1 MKRPLLL
8 LRRRTVQS
16 LLPSLAL
23 LAVIAVIAV
32 IALIVL
38 IASPP
43 ARNFLEAS
51 MVRHM
56 LLQYPLL
63 MLCGAGLARGLLAAP
78 AASAPAR
85 QPPRSNWNAHGITGL
100 FGTALALAVL
110 MIPRVLDLALLHPW
124 VACAKM
130 AALVACGA
138 AIYRSWRP
146 AGWLVQGFF
155 LGQVLPMMAV
165 VGSLYETAPTRV
177 CNAYLLGDQMLLGQW
192 LTWLAAAIALVWG
205 AVLVQF
211 LVQKSVAP
219 ADEAPVRHQ

>member
-1 MKRPLLL
+1 MKRPLL

-63 MLCGAGLARGLLAAP
+63 ILCGAGLARGLLAAP
-78 AASAPAR
+78 AVRAPAR

-100 FGTALALAVL
+100 FGTALTLAVL

-165 VGSLYETAPTRV
+165 VGSLYETSPTRV

>member
-1 MKRPLLL
+1 MNMPLW
-8 LRRRTVQS
+8 LRRGAAGQR
-16 LLPSLAL
+16 LLAVLAL
-23 LAVIAVIAV
+23 LAVT
-32 IALIVL
+32 
-38 IASPP
+38 ASPP

-63 MLCGAGLARGLLAAP
+63 ILCGAGLARGLLAAP
-78 AASAPAR
+78 AVRAPAR
-85 QPPRSNWNAHGITGL
+85 QPPRSNWNAHCFTGL
-100 FGTALALAVL
+100 FGTALTLAVL

>member
-1 MKRPLLL
+1 MNLPMLSPSGRAA
-8 LRRRTVQS
+8 QS
-16 LLPSLAL
+16 LLAAFAL
-23 LAVIAVIAV
+23 LAVIA
-32 IALIVL
+32 L

-63 MLCGAGLARGLLAAP
+63 MLCGAGLAGGLLAAP
-78 AASAPAR
+78 LTRATAR
-85 QPPRSNWNAHGITGL
+85 QLSSWNAHGITGL
-100 FGTALALAVL
+100 FGTALVLAVL

-124 VACAKM
+124 VAFAKM

-138 AIYRSWRP
+138 AIYGSWRP

-165 VGSLYETAPTRV
+165 VGSLCESSPTRV
-177 CNAYLLGDQMLLGQW
+177 CNAYLLGDQVLLGQW
-192 LTWLAAAIALVWG
+192 LAWIAAAIALVWG
-205 AVLVQF
+205 AALIQY
-211 LVQKSVAP
+211 LVQKSAAP
-219 ADEAPVRHQ
+219 ADEALVRHP

>member
-1 MKRPLLL
+1 MKRPLLP

-23 LAVIAVIAV
+23 LAVIAV

-63 MLCGAGLARGLLAAP
+63 ILCGAGLARGLLAAP
-78 AASAPAR
+78 AVRAPAR

>member
-1 MKRPLLL
+1 MNLPMLSPRSQSA
-8 LRRRTVQS
+8 RS
-16 LLPSLAL
+16 LLAALAL
-23 LAVIAVIAV
+23 LAVIA
-32 IALIVL
+32 L

-63 MLCGAGLARGLLAAP
+63 MLCGAGLAGGLLAAP
-78 AASAPAR
+78 LTRRPAL
-85 QPPRSNWNAHGITGL
+85 QLQLSNWNAHGIAGL

-110 MIPRVLDLALLHPW
+110 MIPRVLDLALLQTW
-124 VACAKM
+124 VAFAKM
-130 AALVACGA
+130 AALLACGA

-165 VGSLYETAPTRV
+165 VGSLYESSPTRV

-192 LTWLAAAIALVWG
+192 LAWIAAAIALVWG
-205 AVLVQF
+205 AALVQF
-211 LVQKSVAP
+211 LVQKSAAP
-219 ADEAPVRHQ
+219 ADEAPVRHL